1 MKHFSYHELLTLLF
15 PPVIIVILF
24 NSFLIMNT
32 FVEGE
37 ELRLVTMASRL
48 HLLVLVLSA
57 TAHAQGPDQQGTYT
71 VLYSRVG
78 QLFVVP
84 LAAKWEIKKKQIMIL
99 VQNP

>member
-1 MKHFSYHELLTLLF
+1 
-15 PPVIIVILF
+15 
-24 NSFLIMNT
+24 MNT

-78 QLFVVP
+78 QFFPLQVVCGSP
-84 LAAKWEIKKKQIMIL
+84 RCKMG
-99 VQNP
+99 N